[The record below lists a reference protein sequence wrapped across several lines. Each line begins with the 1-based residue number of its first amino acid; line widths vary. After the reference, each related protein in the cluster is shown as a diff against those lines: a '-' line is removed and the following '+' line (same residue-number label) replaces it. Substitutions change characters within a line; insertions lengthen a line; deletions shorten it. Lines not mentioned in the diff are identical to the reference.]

1 MKLFCFAKTFAKK
14 IYVSLIKL
22 SFLKKGKFMNEEV
35 YVLKI
40 GGSVL
45 TEKGK
50 ERKARKSAIKRIS
63 KEIAL
68 ALAHTSRKN
77 LVLVHGAG
85 SYGHPQ
91 AKVYLESRDA
101 KDALIT
107 HESAKELNRIVTS
120 SLMDFGVKIM
130 PIHPLSG
137 VVFRGGEPKYKIK
150 EQIEVALETGI
161 VPVLHGDVIMDEKE
175 GFRILSGDQLVVYAA
190 KEFKASRVGVGTDVD
205 GVLGD
210 EGEVIRKIT
219 PAEVDKV
226 SIKGSEHV
234 DVTGGMKEKVHLL
247 AKLASENNTPSVLF
261 NASKESN
268 VYKFLTDDE
277 DLFGTV
283 ISA

>member
-1 MKLFCFAKTFAKK
+1 M
-14 IYVSLIKL
+14 VKL
-22 SFLKKGKFMNEEV
+22 SFLNKGKFMNERARIQAEEV

-45 TEKGK
+45 TEKDK
-50 ERKARKSAIKRIS
+50 VRKARKSVITRIS

-68 ALAHTSRKN
+68 ALALAHGRGAGGTTRKK
-77 LVLVHGAG
+77 LILVHGAG

-91 AKVYLESRDA
+91 AKIYLASRAA

-120 SLMDFGVKIM
+120 SLMEFGVKIM

-137 VVFRGGEPKYKIK
+137 VVFRGGELNYKIK
-150 EQIEVALETGI
+150 EQIELALEAGI
-161 VPVLHGDVIMDEKE
+161 VPVLHGDVIRDEKG
-175 GFRILSGDQLVVYAA
+175 GFRILSGDHLVVYAA

-205 GVLGD
+205 GVLDD
-210 EGEVIRKIT
+210 EGEVIRKIM
-219 PAEVDKV
+219 PVDVDKM
-226 SIKGSEHV
+226 SLKGSEHV

-247 AKLASENNTPSVLF
+247 AKLASENNIPSVIF

>member
-1 MKLFCFAKTFAKK
+1 
-14 IYVSLIKL
+14 
-22 SFLKKGKFMNEEV
+22 MNERSIIHAEGV

-45 TEKGK
+45 TEKDK
-50 ERKARKSAIKRIS
+50 VRKARTSAIKRIS

-68 ALAHTSRKN
+68 ALAHGRGAGTGAGAKAGATTRKK
-77 LVLVHGAG
+77 LILVHGAG

-91 AKVYLESRDA
+91 ARVYLESRDA

-120 SLMDFGVKIM
+120 SLMESGVKIM

-137 VVFRGGEPKYKIK
+137 VVFRRGELKYKIK
-150 EQIEVALETGI
+150 EQIELALKAGI

-205 GVLGD
+205 GVLDD
-210 EGEVIRKIT
+210 EGEVIRKIM

-226 SIKGSEHV
+226 SLKGSEHV

-247 AKLASENNTPSVLF
+247 AKLASENNIPSVLF

-268 VYKFLTDDE
+268 VYKFLTDDD

-283 ISA
+283 IRA

>member
-1 MKLFCFAKTFAKK
+1 
-14 IYVSLIKL
+14 
-22 SFLKKGKFMNEEV
+22 MNERSRIHAEGV

-45 TEKGK
+45 TEKDK
-50 ERKARKSAIKRIS
+50 VRKARKSVITRIS

-68 ALAHTSRKN
+68 ALAHGRGAGAKAGATTRKK
-77 LVLVHGAG
+77 LILVHGAG

-91 AKVYLESRDA
+91 AKVYLASRAA

-120 SLMDFGVKIM
+120 SLMEFGVKIM

-150 EQIEVALETGI
+150 EQIELALEAGT

-205 GVLGD
+205 GVLDD
-210 EGEVIRKIT
+210 EGEVIRKIM
-219 PAEVDKV
+219 PADVDKM
-226 SIKGSEHV
+226 SLKGSEHV

-247 AKLASENNTPSVLF
+247 AKLASENNIPSVLF